1 MIREE
6 QKKNKGLIF
15 NNALKIRNVD
25 AFLIMMEFAL
35 WINNNLSVACNSIWN
50 KKWFTALGWSS
61 ISKKCVVE
69 YFVVTFGHISE

>member
-25 AFLIMMEFAL
+25 AFLIMMEFAA
-35 WINNNLSVACNSIWN
+35 VDQ
-50 KKWFTALGWSS
+50 
-61 ISKKCVVE
+61 
-69 YFVVTFGHISE
+69 